1 MSPLFLDA
9 IALTYR
15 PDLDVLFLRWP
26 QPVYAFTTRE
36 VYQQV
41 LELAQD
47 TKARYWLFDVRSRG
61 PLSAEDVTW
70 LRESFFPALHGQLR
84 QLTHVA
90 YLVSPAHA
98 NDPETNVQATQMRAL
113 PWYGQGAD
121 FEGFTSETDAL
132 GWLEKCQLVEI
143 DS

>member
-26 QPVYAFTTRE
+26 QPVYALATRE

-41 LELAQD
+41 LELARE
-47 TKARYWLFDVRSRG
+47 TSARYWLFDVRSRG
-61 PLSAEDVTW
+61 PLSAEDAQWVM
-70 LRESFFPALHGQLR
+70 ESFYSALHGQLPHIA
-84 QLTHVA
+84 HVA
-90 YLVSPAHA
+90 YLVTPAHTE
-98 NDPETNVQATQMRAL
+98 DLQTTKVIEEMRTQ

-121 FEGFTSETDAL
+121 FEVFTSETDAL
-132 GWLEKCQLVEI
+132 HWLKTCQLKEVAQ
-143 DS
+143 